1 MRRCGGH
8 DFERKTDGQGGAMR
22 RKDREITDFDEMIAV
37 MRRCDVCR
45 LAFQDDDIPYIVPL
59 NFGMQVQ
66 GGEVTL
72 FFHGAPEGKKY
83 EMIKKHPRAA
93 FEMDCAHRLVL
104 DDDKHSCTME
114 YESVIGS
121 GTVTL
126 LNEDEKYEALLC
138 LMRQYHSEDFP
149 FNREM
154 IKVTN
159 VFCLRVEHMTAKQR
173 KKGGAKPS

>member
-1 MRRCGGH
+1 MRRH
-8 DFERKTDGQGGAMR
+8 
-22 RKDREITDFDEMIAV
+22 DREITDFDEMVEV

-45 LAFQDDDIPYIVPL
+45 LAFQNGEVPYIVPL

-66 GGEVTL
+66 GKDITL
-72 FFHGAPEGKKY
+72 FFHGALEGTKY
-83 EMIKKHPRAA
+83 EVMKRHPRAA

-104 DDDKHSCTME
+104 DDEKHSCTME

-121 GTVTL
+121 GTVSL

-149 FNREM
+149 FNKDM
-154 IKVTN
+154 MAVTN
-159 VFCLRVEHMTAKQR
+159 VFCLRVESMTGKRR
-173 KKGGAKPS
+173 KKGNGDRQKLDEMMSERE